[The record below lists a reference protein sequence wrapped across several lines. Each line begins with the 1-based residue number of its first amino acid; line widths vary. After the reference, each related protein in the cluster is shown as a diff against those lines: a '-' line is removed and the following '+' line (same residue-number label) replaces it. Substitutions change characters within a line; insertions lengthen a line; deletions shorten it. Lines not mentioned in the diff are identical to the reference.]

1 MRDQAASLRHLV
13 ETAPATR
20 GDQTGFITSAQH
32 EVQWSSEPAQHS
44 AKAIAVTSGK
54 GGVGK
59 SNMAVNLAVAMAQIG
74 QRVVLL
80 DADLGLA
87 NADVLCGITPRRTI
101 EHVLDGRASLREIM
115 VPGPGG
121 FMLVPGASGVAGL
134 ADLEPSQ
141 RRHLLRELIRL
152 ERESDVILVDT
163 GAGIGSSVVGFA
175 VAAERVVVVCTPEP
189 TSITDAYGMIK
200 SLRATSGA
208 VQIHLAINMA
218 EDEEE
223 GLDVHSRIQ
232 QACTTFLG
240 TQIELA
246 GIIPRD
252 PLVPAAVRGQMPFLI
267 GSPNGPA
274 SVQMRHMASALLGES
289 KSPAA
294 DAAQPGFFQ
303 RFTRWLGF
311 SDEIEQGGHRGA
323 LSCS

>member
-1 MRDQAASLRHLV
+1 MNDQAAALRHLV
-13 ETAPATR
+13 ESKQARPIR
-20 GDQTGFITSAQH
+20 QSDPINPSSDRSPWMQDVAQ
-32 EVQWSSEPAQHS
+32 SS
-44 AKAIAVTSGK
+44 AKAIAITSGK

-59 SNMAVNLAVAMAQIG
+59 SNVAVNLGIAMAQRG

-87 NADVLCGITPRRTI
+87 NVDVLCGITPRRTI
-101 EHVLDGRASLREIM
+101 EHVLDGRASLREVM

-134 ADLEPSQ
+134 ADLDPSQ
-141 RRHLLRELIRL
+141 RRHLLRELTRL

-200 SLRATSGA
+200 SLRSTSDA
-208 VQIHLAINMA
+208 AQIHLVVNMA
-218 EDEEE
+218 EDEAE
-223 GLDVHSRIQ
+223 GLHVHGRIQ
-232 QACTTFLG
+232 EACRTFLG
-240 TQIELA
+240 TSIELGA
-246 GIIPRD
+246 IIPRD
-252 PLVPAAVRGQMPFLI
+252 PLVSMAVRSQMPFLI
-267 GSPNGPA
+267 GSPNAPA
-274 SVQMRHMASALLGES
+274 AFAMRRMADSFLGER
-289 KSPAA
+289 PAA
-294 DAAQPGFFQ
+294 VGKTAQTGFFQ

-311 SDEIEQGGHRGA
+311 SDEIEQAGHRGA

>member
-1 MRDQAASLRHLV
+1 VNDQAAALRHLV
-13 ETAPATR
+13 ESKQATSIR
-20 GDQTGFITSAQH
+20 RSDPIDSSPDRSP
-32 EVQWSSEPAQHS
+32 WSVEAAHGS
-44 AKAIAVTSGK
+44 AKAIAITSGK

-59 SNMAVNLAVAMAQIG
+59 SNVAVNLAAAMAQRG

-134 ADLEPSQ
+134 ADLDPSQ
-141 RRHLLRELIRL
+141 RRHLLRELTRL

-200 SLRATSGA
+200 SLRSTSDA
-208 VQIHLAINMA
+208 ARIHLVVNMA
-218 EDEEE
+218 EDEQE
-223 GLDVHSRIQ
+223 GLHVHGRIQ
-232 QACTTFLG
+232 QACRTFLG
-240 TQIELA
+240 TSIELA
-246 GIIPRD
+246 AIIPRD
-252 PLVPAAVRGQMPFLI
+252 PLVSAAVRSQMPFLI
-267 GSPNGPA
+267 GSPNAPA
-274 SVQMRHMASALLGES
+274 SFAMRKMADSLLGEDS
-289 KSPAA
+289 TMATKPAQA
-294 DAAQPGFFQ
+294 GFFQ

-311 SDEIEQGGHRGA
+311 SDEFEQAGHRGA

>member
-1 MRDQAASLRHLV
+1 MNDQAAALRHMV
-13 ETAPATR
+13 GSSRASTGR
-20 GDQTGFITSAQH
+20 RIQTDSIREQEWAIDSMRK
-32 EVQWSSEPAQHS
+32 S
-44 AKAIAVTSGK
+44 AKAIAITSGK

-59 SNMAVNLAVAMAQIG
+59 SNVAVNLGVALAQRG

-134 ADLEPSQ
+134 AELGPMQ
-141 RRHLLRELIRL
+141 RRHLLSELTRL

-175 VAAERVVVVCTPEP
+175 VAAERAVVVCTPEP

-200 SLRATSGA
+200 SLQAASDATS
-208 VQIHLAINMA
+208 IHLVVNMA
-218 EDEEE
+218 ENEQE
-223 GLDVHSRIQ
+223 GLHVHGRIQ
-232 QACTTFLG
+232 QACRTFLG
-240 TQIELA
+240 LSVELA
-246 GIIPRD
+246 AVIPRD
-252 PLVPAAVRGQMPFLI
+252 PLVPAAVRNQLPFLI
-267 GSPNGPA
+267 SSPNAPA
-274 SVQMRHMASALLGES
+274 SLRMRNLADSLIGQEEHGADSARES
-289 KSPAA
+289 
-294 DAAQPGFFQ
+294 GFFH

-311 SDEIEQGGHRGA
+311 SDEVEQAAHRGA